1 MFKAI
6 GGGLFL
12 VVAGC
17 GFAEAA
23 TCPSFTYTLTNN
35 TTADA
40 NQVMSNFNTLLNC
53 ANNSLA
59 PLASPNF
66 TGNVGIG
73 GTGPNNKLTVN
84 SNASYSTEYS
94 YSIAAANATIPVD
107 ALYLGYDATIDAGVI
122 ASSHEGLAWKNT
134 IINPVAGNV
143 GIGTTTPSYT
153 LDVLGGARIVSSP
166 TSGLIGWDNSGHTLF
181 ALTRQTN
188 DLSVQS
194 FASIGLAPGVIT
206 GVGSTA
212 YAMYIQTGGKVGIG
226 TTSPAVALA
235 VVGDVRTGTS
245 GTNGCVQNFAGT
257 ALTGTCSSDGRL
269 KTVLGN
275 VSGVLDGLAN
285 LDLVHFKWND
295 IAATTYHDSKAVVN
309 TGFIAQSVEK
319 PFPELVSTDEHGYK
333 QVNYTN
339 LQLYGL
345 EAIKELKAINDNQA
359 KEIAS
364 LQSQIGELRKEVA
377 FIQHS
382 GRLSSERQRS
392 ASIRSQPANCTK
404 AATCSAS
411 AQHS

>member
-1 MFKAI
+1 M
-6 GGGLFL
+6 
-12 VVAGC
+12 
-17 GFAEAA
+17 
-23 TCPSFTYTLTNN
+23 
-35 TTADA
+35 
-40 NQVMSNFNTLLNC
+40 
-53 ANNSLA
+53 
-59 PLASPNF
+59 
-66 TGNVGIG
+66 
-73 GTGPNNKLTVN
+73 
-84 SNASYSTEYS
+84 
-94 YSIAAANATIPVD
+94 
-107 ALYLGYDATIDAGVI
+107 
-122 ASSHEGLAWKNT
+122 
-134 IINPVAGNV
+134 
-143 GIGTTTPSYT
+143 
-153 LDVLGGARIVSSP
+153 
-166 TSGLIGWDNSGHTLF
+166 
-181 ALTRQTN
+181 
-188 DLSVQS
+188 
-194 FASIGLAPGVIT
+194 
-206 GVGSTA
+206 
-212 YAMYIQTGGKVGIG
+212 
-226 TTSPAVALA
+226 
-235 VVGDVRTGTS
+235 
-245 GTNGCVQNFAGT
+245 QNFAGT

-382 GRLSSERQRS
+382 GRLSSARQRS